1 MEDHYFFE
9 CHNEDCVALF
19 RAMPVR
25 ENACEWRSV
34 VEPIESWAA
43 NALLAEVG
51 QREIPLEGVMQVSVL
66 HVLAPLEREDE
77 HWSQVKNSKIAFL
90 QQSPE
95 VVRAEWKAL
104 AAKQLWAALKVK
116 LVVWGLFMAI
126 LGILLAAGRL
136 VWLRG
141 FREKNGRT
149 SVAGVAIGV
158 QFLIAIACSI
168 PAFVVYETGIGTM
181 LPIALLAPVAFVL
194 VAVELLA
201 LGAPTANSAQD
212 AL

>member
-1 MEDHYFFE
+1 LRRH
-9 CHNEDCVALF
+9 
-19 RAMPVR
+19 R
-25 ENACEWRSV
+25 
-34 VEPIESWAA
+34 
-43 NALLAEVG
+43 
-51 QREIPLEGVMQVSVL
+51 
-66 HVLAPLEREDE
+66 
-77 HWSQVKNSKIAFL
+77 
-90 QQSPE
+90 
-95 VVRAEWKAL
+95 
-104 AAKQLWAALKVK
+104 
-116 LVVWGLFMAI
+116 
-126 LGILLAAGRL
+126 
-136 VWLRG
+136 LRG